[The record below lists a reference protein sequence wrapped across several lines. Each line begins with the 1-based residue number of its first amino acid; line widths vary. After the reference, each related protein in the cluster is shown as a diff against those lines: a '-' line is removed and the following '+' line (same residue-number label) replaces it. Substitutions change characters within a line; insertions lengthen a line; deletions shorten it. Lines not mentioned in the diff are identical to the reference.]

1 MSSNALTGTYGTE
14 KLRDRPAAQ
23 SVPEPGQSGQGL
35 RILLA
40 MGQEAQAAQMQQGLN
55 AMGFKVAQVA
65 RSGQEACQ
73 LCQELQPGLALL
85 ELELPRMDGLQAA
98 YVIKRNQELP
108 VVLMAGRIKPG
119 LKEEALKAGVQACL
133 TKPVEP
139 DHLAQSIEIAH
150 GQFQRLR
157 AMEAQADG
165 LRHEIQTR
173 KLMGRASGILME
185 RLGISH
191 DQATARLHQ
200 KAEAK
205 GQALLEVAQGVIA
218 ADKISDI
225 AGSPP
230 AGRKRAGKPEQL

>member
-1 MSSNALTGTYGTE
+1 M
-14 KLRDRPAAQ
+14 
-23 SVPEPGQSGQGL
+23 
-35 RILLA
+35 
-40 MGQEAQAAQMQQGLN
+40 
-55 AMGFKVAQVA
+55 
-65 RSGQEACQ
+65 
-73 LCQELQPGLALL
+73 
-85 ELELPRMDGLQAA
+85 
-98 YVIKRNQELP
+98 
-108 VVLMAGRIKPG
+108 
-119 LKEEALKAGVQACL
+119 QACL

-139 DHLAQSIEIAH
+139 DHLAQSIDIAH

-165 LRHEIQTR
+165 LRQEIQTR

-230 AGRKRAGKPEQL
+230 AGGKRAGKPERL